1 MTVSGPFRCPVRGS
15 ALLALTLALVASAAL
30 PASAQDRS
38 DTGRRK
44 PQRPAPA
51 EATRPQPAAADQA
64 APSLA
69 ADPDRWVAGIGLGL
83 ADAGDLF
90 RVETL
95 TGAVA
100 AWGPAGDPR
109 FRASRFT
116 ATVDPGTDLSAHLA
130 RRLGRGRWWLR
141 GELSRAAGDVAAEA
155 LLGQGGVVHFY
166 DRVTFLTFGLGL
178 EARLTS
184 WPSHPYA
191 VIAMSACRM
200 AADRYD
206 GLADTGYGGRLGLG
220 YRHRVGKA
228 FVGLEA
234 GIARISMDYADF
246 RPPIAEA
253 PEPAFSYAPVDDL
266 WRVDIRVVASR
277 RW

>member
-1 MTVSGPFRCPVRGS
+1 MTESAPFGRLFRAVAPW
-15 ALLALTLALVASAAL
+15 ALALALVAAAVL
-30 PASAQDRS
+30 PATAQDRS
-38 DTGRRK
+38 ETGRRK
-44 PQRPAPA
+44 PQRTAPA
-51 EATRPQPAAADQA
+51 EPVRTQPAAADRA
-64 APSLA
+64 APLLA
-69 ADPDRWVAGIGLGL
+69 HDPDRWVAGIGLGL
-83 ADAGDLF
+83 GDAGDLF

-116 ATVDPGTDLSAHLA
+116 ATVDPGADLSAHLA
-130 RRLGRGRWWLR
+130 RRLGQGRWWLR
-141 GELSRAAGDVAAEA
+141 GEISRSAADVAAEA
-155 LLGQGGVVHFY
+155 LLGQGGDVFFY

-191 VIAMSACRM
+191 VLAVAACRM
-200 AADRYD
+200 SASRYD
-206 GLADTGYGGRLGLG
+206 DLSETGFGGRFGLG
-220 YRHRVGKA
+220 YRHRIGRA
-228 FVGLEA
+228 FLGLEA
-234 GIARISMDYADF
+234 GLARISMDYGDF

-266 WRVDIRVVASR
+266 WRADVRVVASR

>member
-1 MTVSGPFRCPVRGS
+1 MTVLAPFRRLVRGA
-15 ALLALTLALVASAAL
+15 ALLALALVLLASAAL
-30 PASAQDRS
+30 PAAAQERS

-44 PQRPAPA
+44 PQRTVPA
-51 EATRPQPAAADQA
+51 EPARPQPSAADRV
-64 APSLA
+64 APTLA
-69 ADPDRWVAGIGLGL
+69 EDTDRWLAGIGLGL
-83 ADAGDLF
+83 GDAGDLF

-116 ATVDPGTDLSAHLA
+116 ATVDPGADLSAHLA

-155 LLGQGGVVHFY
+155 LLGQGGDVFFY

-178 EARLTS
+178 EARLTA

-191 VIAMSACRM
+191 VLAVSACRLS
-200 AADRYD
+200 ASRYD
-206 GLADTGYGGRLGLG
+206 DLSDTGFGGRLGLG
-220 YRHRVGKA
+220 YRHRIGKA
-228 FVGLEA
+228 FLGLEA
-234 GIARISMDYADF
+234 GLARISMDHGDF

-253 PEPAFSYAPVDDL
+253 PEPAFSYAPEDDL
-266 WRVDIRVVASR
+266 WRVDVRVVASR

>member
-1 MTVSGPFRCPVRGS
+1 MNALAPFRCQARG
-15 ALLALTLALVASAAL
+15 AAPLALALALVAAAAL

-44 PQRPAPA
+44 PQRTAPA
-51 EATRPQPAAADQA
+51 EAARPQAAAAERA
-64 APSLA
+64 APALA
-69 ADPDRWVAGIGLGL
+69 DDPDRWMAGIGLGL
-83 ADAGDLF
+83 GDAGDLF

-116 ATVDPGTDLSAHLA
+116 ATVDPGADLSAHLA
-130 RRLGRGRWWLR
+130 RRLGRGRWWFR
-141 GELSRAAGDVAAEA
+141 GEFSRSAGDVAAEA
-155 LLGQGGVVHFY
+155 LLGQGGDVFFY
-166 DRVTFLTFGLGL
+166 DRVTLLTFGLGL

-191 VIAMSACRM
+191 VVTLSACRM
-200 AADRYD
+200 AADRYED
-206 GLADTGYGGRLGLG
+206 LTDTGFGGRLGLG
-220 YRHRVGKA
+220 YRHRIGKA
-228 FVGLEA
+228 FLGLEA
-234 GIARISMDYADF
+234 GLTRISMDYSDF

-253 PEPAFSYAPVDDL
+253 PEPAFSYAPVDEL
-266 WRVDIRVVASR
+266 WRIDVRVVASR

>member
-1 MTVSGPFRCPVRGS
+1 MT
-15 ALLALTLALVASAAL
+15 LLAPFGRLFRAATPWALALILVAAAAL
-30 PASAQDRS
+30 PAAAQDRS
-38 DTGRRK
+38 ETGRRK
-44 PQRPAPA
+44 PQRTAPA
-51 EATRPQPAAADQA
+51 EPVRPQPAAADQA
-64 APSLA
+64 APMLA
-69 ADPDRWVAGIGLGL
+69 DDPDRWVAGIGLGL
-83 ADAGDLF
+83 GDAGDLF

-116 ATVDPGTDLSAHLA
+116 ATVDPGADLSAHLA

-141 GELSRAAGDVAAEA
+141 GEVSRSAADVAAEA
-155 LLGQGGVVHFY
+155 LLGQGGDVFFY

-191 VIAMSACRM
+191 VLAVSACHMSAS
-200 AADRYD
+200 RYD
-206 GLADTGYGGRLGLG
+206 DLSETGFGGRFGLG
-220 YRHRVGKA
+220 YRHRIGKA
-228 FVGLEA
+228 FLGLEA
-234 GIARISMDYADF
+234 GMARISMDYGDF

-253 PEPAFSYAPVDDL
+253 PEPVFSYAPVDDL
-266 WRVDIRVVASR
+266 WRVDVRVVASR